1 MTESSFQL
9 FQSCPRPVARTLLGH
24 TPNRAPGGTLSPM
37 IQFDQLLIAAIMCL
51 VAVRLLTA
59 A

>member
-1 MTESSFQL
+1 MSSFRL
-9 FQSCPRPVARTLLGH
+9 FQSCPRAGARIRLCH
-24 TPNRAPGGTLSPM
+24 IPNPARGAILAAM
-37 IQFDQLLIAAIMCL
+37 IQFDQLLIAMVMCF